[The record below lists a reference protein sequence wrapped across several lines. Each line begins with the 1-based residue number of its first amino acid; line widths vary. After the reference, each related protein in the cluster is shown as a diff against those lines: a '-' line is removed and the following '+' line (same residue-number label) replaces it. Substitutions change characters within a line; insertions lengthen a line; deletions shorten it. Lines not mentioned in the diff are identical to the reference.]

1 MATNVRTYV
10 QYVTCVCVY
19 MYVMQNLIAFLI
31 HIQGAPSSSHD
42 DSLSVSDLFKEP
54 ITITNAYA
62 ILFTKL
68 GEILDNCNLL
78 TLKGAL
84 FIQVDTP
91 GGVELGNRLEEQ
103 IDRAESNSQLFYALK
118 RSHCCNWL
126 DTRLIEVLAY
136 SSQSSNAVELI
147 DAYKKLLFPRKLLDV
162 LSNISEDA
170 EAKEKYMAAVHAKT
184 KMDPDKITVE
194 DYLGYRWKA
203 KNVIFDL
210 GKGVLN
216 IEHVEKGCL
225 QICYHVPIKC
235 SFAAYKMAVYNH
247 HKLYTINIMHIEIV
261 GHPLIYDPWLSDLGK
276 YSVIENMN
284 AQQRG

>member
-1 MATNVRTYV
+1 MYV
-10 QYVTCVCVY
+10 QYVTCVY
-19 MYVMQNLIAFLI
+19 MYIMQNLITFLI
-31 HIQGAPSSSHD
+31 HIQGAPCSSHD
-42 DSLSVSDLFKEP
+42 DSLSVSGLFKEP

-68 GEILDNCNLL
+68 GKILENCDLL

-136 SSQSSNAVELI
+136 SSQLSNAVELI
-147 DAYKKLLFPRKLLDV
+147 DAYKKLLFPKKLLDV

-170 EAKEKYMAAVHAKT
+170 EAKEKYMAEVHAKT

-194 DYLGYRWKA
+194 DYLEYRWKA

-216 IEHVEKGCL
+216 IEHVKKGCL
-225 QICYHVPIKC
+225 QICYRMLIKC
-235 SFAAYKMAVYNH
+235 SFAAYKMALYNH
-247 HKLYTINIMHIEIV
+247 HKLYTINIMHIEIADY
-261 GHPLIYDPWLSDLGK
+261 PLIYDPWLSDLGK

-284 AQQRG
+284 SQQKG